1 MLKKSILL
9 FDGVCN
15 LCNSSVQWV
24 IDRDRTKQF
33 QFASLQS
40 DFSKQK
46 LKQFGVTN
54 EDLNTVVLIDGDR
67 VFKRS
72 SAALE
77 VLKKLGGGWQLL
89 YVFKI
94 IPTPIRD
101 VIYNWIAKNRYRWF
115 GKEDS
120 CRIPTP
126 ELKNR
131 FLD

>member
-1 MLKKSILL
+1 MLNKSILL

-24 IDRDRTKQF
+24 IDRDRQGQF

-40 DFSKQK
+40 EFSKQK
-46 LKQFGVTN
+46 LKQFGVKN

-77 VLKKLGGGWQLL
+77 VLKKLGGGWQLF

-94 IPTPIRD
+94 VPAPIRD
-101 VIYNWIAKNRYRWF
+101 IVYNFIAKNRYRWF
-115 GKEDS
+115 GKEES

-126 ELKNR
+126 ELKSR

>member
-24 IDRDRTKQF
+24 IDHDSDMKF

-46 LKQFGVTN
+46 LKQLGVEN
-54 EDLNTVVLIDGDR
+54 EDLNTVILIDGNQ
-67 VFKRS
+67 VYKRS

-77 VLKKLGGGWQLL
+77 VLKKLGGGWQLF
-89 YVFKI
+89 YIFKI
-94 IPTPIRD
+94 IPAPIRD
-101 VIYNWIAKNRYRWF
+101 LIYDFIAKNRYRWF
-115 GKEDS
+115 GKEES

-126 ELKNR
+126 ELKSR

>member
-1 MLKKSILL
+1 MLNKSILL

-15 LCNSSVQWV
+15 LCNSSIHWV
-24 IDRDRTKQF
+24 IDRDRAEQF

-46 LKQFGVTN
+46 LKQFGVKN

-94 IPTPIRD
+94 IPAPIRD
-101 VIYNWIAKNRYRWF
+101 VVYNWIAKNRYRWF

-126 ELKNR
+126 ELKSR
-131 FLD
+131 FLG